1 MNNND
6 PNAVWERDLK
16 LWLRECKDI
25 LNPTAQDVTNWDGI
39 LNGTSADPE
48 DLTSLEKLTGWK
60 KK

>member
-16 LWLRECKDI
+16 QWLRKCKAI
-25 LNPTAQDVTNWDGI
+25 PNPTAQDVTNWDEI